1 MTGALVALA
10 LAAAAPVVDQSV
22 VYRSGVVHTDRVRAS
37 AATVDV
43 SGRRCAV
50 PAATPLAALLR
61 SRVLRVRVRDFGS
74 CSRRA
79 ADAGGLFVSAI
90 GPDRNRGND
99 GWVYKVGTRLGTAG
113 AADPSGPFGRGR
125 LRGGRVTWFYC
136 RFDERENSC
145 QRTLLFTVHRF
156 EDGGLRV
163 RLRSHDDEGRA
174 RAAPGVEVLAD
185 GLVSETTDAEG
196 YAHLTLSS
204 GRHTITARKTGLI
217 PPPALKVVAP

>member
-1 MTGALVALA
+1 MSAALVALA
-10 LAAAAPVVDQSV
+10 LATAPVVTQNV
-22 VYRSGVVHTDRVRAS
+22 VYRDGEVRADTVRAS
-37 AATVDV
+37 AATVSV
-43 SGRRCAV
+43 SGRSCAV
-50 PAATPLAALLR
+50 PAATPLAALVR
-61 SRVLRVRVRDFGS
+61 SRVPRVRIRDFGS
-74 CSRRA
+74 CSRRV

-90 GPDRNRGND
+90 GSDRNRGND
-99 GWVYKVGTRLGTAG
+99 GWVYKVGTKLGTAG

-163 RLRSHDDEGRA
+163 RLRSYDDEGRA
-174 RAAPGVEVLAD
+174 KPGAGVEVLAD
-185 GLVSETTDAEG
+185 GVASETTDAEG
-196 YAHLTLSS
+196 YAHLTLSP
-204 GRHTITARKTGLI
+204 GRHNITARGSGLI